1 MCRQRFFFGLRAAS
15 SRALFI
21 ASLVAGCG
29 GTDAPAD
36 VPTDARADV
45 RDASVDAR
53 DTGVRD
59 TGVRDAVADARDA
72 PATDA
77 PRDVTVRADA
87 PDVVVDVETP
97 DDIAE
102 VEDVIEDLVRPDDV
116 PPFEE
121 GVVTFAG
128 SGDPGLV
135 NGLRVD
141 ARFYNPVNVAVSPS
155 GDVYVADFGNNSVRK
170 IEPDGWV
177 TTFVRQAGFEA
188 PFGLAFAPD
197 GTLYI
202 ETDANDRGGRSNST
216 GTIWRVPPGERT
228 AEVIARDL
236 GRPRGLVV
244 LPDGRLAMSDYV
256 LHIIETLD
264 PNDGRVSLLA
274 GSRGRAGS
282 ANGDGAAARFNRPY
296 GMALR
301 GDGSLVVADQGSQRI
316 RVVTAEGAVSTLA
329 GSGAA
334 GAEDGPGETAQFNGP
349 QGLAINSLG
358 VVFVSEADGH
368 RVRQIAPD
376 GTVSTLA
383 GDGVA
388 GCVDGALD
396 EAEFYG
402 LEGLAISPDDLI
414 LYLPDGN
421 RGTGEPYH
429 RMRRLL
435 LPLPD

>member
-1 MCRQRFFFGLRAAS
+1 MCRQRFILGLRAAF
-15 SRALFI
+15 SRALLI
-21 ASLVAGCG
+21 ASITAGCG
-29 GTDAPAD
+29 GTDAPSDAHVD
-36 VPTDARADV
+36 VRADV
-45 RDASVDAR
+45 RDASLDAR

-59 TGVRDAVADARDA
+59 AITDVRDAGRTDVARV
-72 PATDA
+72 
-77 PRDVTVRADA
+77 DVT
-87 PDVVVDVETP
+87 DVPVDVGSP
-97 DDIAE
+97 DDI
-102 VEDVIEDLVRPDDV
+102 VDVIDVDDIEDVIEDLVHPDDV

-141 ARFYNPVNVAVSPS
+141 ARFDNPVNVAVSPA
-155 GDVYVADFGNNSVRK
+155 GDVYVADFGNNAVRK

-177 TTFVRQAGFEA
+177 TTFIRQAGFEA

-202 ETDANDRGGRSNST
+202 ETDANDMGGRSNST
-216 GTIWRVPPGERT
+216 GTVWRVAPGERT
-228 AEVIARDL
+228 AEVITRNI

-244 LPDGRLAMSDYV
+244 LGDGRIAMSDYV
-256 LHIIETLD
+256 LHVIETLD
-264 PNDGRVSLLA
+264 PNDGTVTVIA
-274 GSRGRAGS
+274 GSRSRAGHV
-282 ANGDGAAARFNRPY
+282 DGAGAATRFNRPY

-301 GDGSLVVADQGSQRI
+301 GDGALVVADQGNQRI
-316 RVVTAEGAVSTLA
+316 RVVTLEGQVTTLA

-334 GAEDGPGETAQFNGP
+334 GSDDGPAAMAQFNGP
-349 QGLAINSLG
+349 QGLAINSMG

-368 RVRQIAPD
+368 RVRQVTPD
-376 GTVSTLA
+376 GTVTTLA

-388 GCVDGALD
+388 GFVDGALA

-402 LEGLAISPDDLI
+402 LEGLAISPDDQI

-429 RMRRLL
+429 RMRRIL
-435 LPLPD
+435 LPLPE